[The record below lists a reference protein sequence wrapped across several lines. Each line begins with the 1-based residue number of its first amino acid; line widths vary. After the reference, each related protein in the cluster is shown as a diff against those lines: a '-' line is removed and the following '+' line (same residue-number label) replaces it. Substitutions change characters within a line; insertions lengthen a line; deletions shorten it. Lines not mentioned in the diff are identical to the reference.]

1 MLDVRL
7 ALNGVGDSLVK
18 LHVDESLEAIT
29 LCEAGYDPLA
39 VFIGASTDV
48 GGDADVRTPFGRL
61 VMM

>member
-1 MLDVRL
+1 
-7 ALNGVGDSLVK
+7 VK